1 MQTFI
6 KRNVP
11 SHIIIK
17 KSLLTL
23 ILSIHQTNHH
33 SITQS
38 QHPAVTLLA
47 TVPTAAH
54 TLLQQHAARL
64 PVLTGSP
71 CLHMRRPGFYHTAYM
86 CWFISLSSSGIN
98 GSVTS
103 WLLPGSHP
111 PTCRGLENVR
121 RYRSLADLPLPV
133 RSGVRQ

>member
-1 MQTFI
+1 MGNNRIVSWFHSHVFHLKQGISRMQTFI

-17 KSLLTL
+17 KSLLTV
-23 ILSIHQTNHH
+23 IVSIHQTNHH

-71 CLHMRRPGFYHTAYM
+71 CLHM
-86 CWFISLSSSGIN
+86 
-98 GSVTS
+98 
-103 WLLPGSHP
+103 
-111 PTCRGLENVR
+111 
-121 RYRSLADLPLPV
+121 
-133 RSGVRQ
+133 

>member
-17 KSLLTL
+17 KFLLTL

-38 QHPAVTLLA
+38 QNPAVTLLA

-54 TLLQQHAARL
+54 TLHQQHAARL
-64 PVLTGSP
+64 PV
-71 CLHMRRPGFYHTAYM
+71 R
-86 CWFISLSSSGIN
+86 
-98 GSVTS
+98 V
-103 WLLPGSHP
+103 
-111 PTCRGLENVR
+111 
-121 RYRSLADLPLPV
+121 D
-133 RSGVRQ
+133 RQSMFAHVEARIQNE